1 MRHILRRAAC
11 ARRVKAH
18 PHVGKEQVM
27 PKPKKLTRGNLN
39 SLGREA
45 MRGQGNYFGRLATS
59 LRSRAEEYDH
69 RAQAFLLGDETS

>member
-1 MRHILRRAAC
+1 MTHILRRAAC

-18 PHVGKEQVM
+18 DPHVGKEQVM

-45 MRGQGNYFGRLATS
+45 MRRLE
-59 LRSRAEEYDH
+59 R
-69 RAQAFLLGDETS
+69 FVN